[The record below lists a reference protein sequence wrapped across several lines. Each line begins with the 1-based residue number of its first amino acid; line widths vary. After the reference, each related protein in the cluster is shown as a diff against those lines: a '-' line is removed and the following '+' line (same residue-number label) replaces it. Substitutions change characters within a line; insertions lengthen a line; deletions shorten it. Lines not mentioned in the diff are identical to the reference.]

1 VNFEGAV
8 LSNNIMT
15 SASLRTIHME
25 LEDFKVGLY
34 IKKLLWVFLK
44 SKNGMVTPKLL

>member
-8 LSNNIMT
+8 LSNNIMA
-15 SASLRTIHME
+15 SASLPTIHME

-34 IKKLLWVFLK
+34 IQKLWWVFMK
-44 SKNGMVTPKLL
+44 SRNGMATPKLL